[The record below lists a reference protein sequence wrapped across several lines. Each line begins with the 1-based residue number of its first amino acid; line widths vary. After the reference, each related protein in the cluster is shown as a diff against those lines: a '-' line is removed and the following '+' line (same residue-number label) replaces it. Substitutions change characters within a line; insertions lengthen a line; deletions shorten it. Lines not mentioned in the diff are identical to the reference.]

1 MAKPVLTKNRFS
13 LAASNTHPLQ
23 NITNN
28 RGESSFCQIGQ
39 FEDSHYFLLVFSRFF
54 FLVITVCLFG
64 SAKNKEP
71 FLFN

>member
-1 MAKPVLTKNRFS
+1 MAKPLLTKNRFS

-39 FEDSHYFLLVFSRFF
+39 FEDSHYFLLVFRGFF
-54 FLVITVCLFG
+54 ISDHCM
-64 SAKNKEP
+64 P
-71 FLFN
+71 FWHCQKQGAIFV